1 MVALELQTNQC
12 NTEFVLTLNYQQVK
26 FINSFLTGKSRTSSC
41 KSVYRKRYTKE
52 SHKSFTKIQA
62 HNLLKCDHL
71 RLWFAFLRLLNFHFF
86 FSHYLATRSHTNTKE
101 MKSRIQKIENTNR
114 SVGIELFQL
123 PILINQ
129 RSPVLLPLLSQVHK
143 SLRTGIYNTLE
154 I

>member
-1 MVALELQTNQC
+1 MRSSTAV
-12 NTEFVLTLNYQQVK
+12 VR
-26 FINSFLTGKSRTSSC
+26 FLAITQLS
-41 KSVYRKRYTKE
+41 
-52 SHKSFTKIQA
+52 
-62 HNLLKCDHL
+62 L
-71 RLWFAFLRLLNFHFF
+71 F

-101 MKSRIQKIENTNR
+101 MKSRIQKMENTNR
-114 SVGIELFQL
+114 SVGIKLFQL

>member
-1 MVALELQTNQC
+1 M
-12 NTEFVLTLNYQQVK
+12 K
-26 FINSFLTGKSRTSSC
+26 FINSFLTGKSRASSC

-52 SHKSFTKIQA
+52 SHKSFIKIQA

-71 RLWFAFLRLLNFHFF
+71 RCGSLSCDYSTFTL

-101 MKSRIQKIENTNR
+101 MKSRIQKMENTNR
-114 SVGIELFQL
+114 SVGIELFQF